1 MAPLLCAESPI
12 HSFIKRQATTIMI
25 YLMTST
31 YLFSGEN
38 PLNMKEGKPK
48 MMWNLVVVG
57 GIFLLLSRQ
66 YIFKLGD
73 YFGKHLDLFLSVVY

>member
-1 MAPLLCAESPI
+1 
-12 HSFIKRQATTIMI
+12 MI

-31 YLFSGEN
+31 YIYLFSGEN

-48 MMWNLVVVG
+48 MMWNPVVVG
-57 GIFLLLSRQ
+57 DNFVLLSRQ

-73 YFGKHLDLFLSVVY
+73 DFGEHLYLFLSVVYKIINEINLFQNKLHVS

>member
-1 MAPLLCAESPI
+1 MQGFI
-12 HSFIKRQATTIMI
+12 SFIKRQATTIMI

-31 YLFSGEN
+31 YIYLFSGEN

-57 GIFLLLSRQ
+57 DIFLILLLSRQ

-73 YFGKHLDLFLSVVY
+73 YF